1 MDDRAPLTATVESIG
16 SSGFGALEPE
26 WRAIEARAPAAAPF
40 LTYDWLRAWVDVY
53 APSRLRVLRV
63 HNAGGDAT
71 AVALLHDQLPR
82 IWRFAGAPVSPERG
96 LLCTAEHLEPA
107 WTAVGHWLRTN
118 PSECAMLDGQG
129 VVVPDRELP
138 GLRGVPT
145 PVLGLELP
153 RTFDEYADARDPGF
167 RAKTR
172 KRMRKFE
179 RAAGQVGVVGEGEL
193 PAALRDFVRLHGLR
207 ARSKRERHP
216 EVDDRLARMLGL
228 VSASESLRIRAFE
241 MVVDEQRAGVTVRI
255 DRGGAAYSYNDGL
268 DPAHMALSPG
278 ILLELESIRDAI
290 DTGIT
295 RYDLG
300 PGDYQYKR
308 EFGAVPEERQWIR
321 VVAPGVRGRMAFGT
335 LALYRGVRGAFGRTA
350 ARFGTWRHGASALG
364 LCEPLLAL

>member
-16 SSGFGALEPE
+16 PSGFGALEAD
-26 WRAIEARAPAAAPF
+26 WRAIEAQAPAAAPF
-40 LTYDWLRAWVDVY
+40 LTYDWLRAWVHVY
-53 APSRLRVLRV
+53 APSRLRLLRV
-63 HNAGGDAT
+63 QDAAGDTT
-71 AVALLHDQLPR
+71 AVALVHQQLPR

-96 LLCTAEHLEPA
+96 LLCPPEHLDAA
-107 WTAVGHWLRTN
+107 WAALGHWLREN
-118 PSECAMLDGQG
+118 PSECALLDAQG
-129 VVVPDRELP
+129 VVVPDGQLP
-138 GLRGVPT
+138 GLRGTPT

-179 RAAGQVGVVGEGEL
+179 RAAGRVGMVGERDL
-193 PAALRDFVRLHGLR
+193 PAALRDFIRLHGLR
-207 ARSKRERHP
+207 ARSKREHHP
-216 EVDDRLARMLGL
+216 EVDDRLARMLEL
-228 VSASESLRIRAFE
+228 VSAGESLRIQAFE
-241 MVVDEQRAGVTVRI
+241 MLVAGRRAGVTVRI
-255 DRGGAAYSYNDGL
+255 DRGTAAYSYNDGL

-290 DTGIT
+290 ETGIA

-300 PGDYQYKR
+300 PGDYAYKR
-308 EFGAVPEERQWIR
+308 AFGAVPEERQWIR
-321 VVAPGVRGRMAFGT
+321 VVSPGVHGRMALG
-335 LALYRGVRGAFGRTA
+335 AIELYRGIRGAFGRTA